1 MKILEAYGIPTQI
14 VNAVKVMYT
23 DTTAKVMSPDGETDL
38 FNIQAGVLQG
48 DTLAPYLF
56 IIALDYAMRKAID
69 GKEEELGFR
78 LKKRQSRR
86 VGPICITDLDFADD
100 IALISEDIEQAQKML
115 ERVESEAA
123 GVRLMAN
130 AKKTKIMSYNQPVE
144 PLIRTSDG
152 STLEVVYD
160 FTYRGSLVSIT

>member
-1 MKILEAYGIPTQI
+1 
-14 VNAVKVMYT
+14 MYT
-23 DTTAKVMSPDGETDL
+23 DTTAKVMSPDGETEL
-38 FNIQAGVLQG
+38 FNTRAGVLQG

-56 IIALDYAMRKAID
+56 IIALDYAMRKALD

-100 IALISEDIEQAQKML
+100 IALISEEIDQAQTML

-123 GVRLMAN
+123 GVGLMAN
-130 AKKTKIMSYNQPVE
+130 SKKTKVMSYNQPIE
-144 PLIRTSDG
+144 PRIQTNDG
-152 STLEVVYD
+152 STLEVVED
-160 FTYRGSLVSIT
+160 FTYLGSLVSSTFKDIERLSLIHI